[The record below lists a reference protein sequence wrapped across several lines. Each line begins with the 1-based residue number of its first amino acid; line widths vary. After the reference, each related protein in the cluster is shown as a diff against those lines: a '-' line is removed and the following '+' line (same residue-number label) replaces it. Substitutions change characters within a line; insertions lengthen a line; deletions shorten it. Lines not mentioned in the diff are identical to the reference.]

1 MAFVPNTKNFAQRQS
16 RGSLL
21 AIRTLIS
28 NLLALFSSS
37 SSYPFFFVLIYLYLL
52 VCVCYPKLR
61 LEVLLEKWPWK
72 KEEMISSMATHNQE
86 NFLSHKEGKT
96 WAIKNGIKIKI
107 YKIDI
112 HPHTHTH
119 TRELRQS
126 PTKDSLSLST
136 LQVQHTHPKNDGLNV
151 CVLCVTGESLGDI

>member
-1 MAFVPNTKNFAQRQS
+1 
-16 RGSLL
+16 
-21 AIRTLIS
+21 
-28 NLLALFSSS
+28 
-37 SSYPFFFVLIYLYLL
+37 
-52 VCVCYPKLR
+52 VCYPKLR

-119 TRELRQS
+119 KRVAPIANKR
-126 PTKDSLSLST
+126 LSLST
-136 LQVQHTHPKNDGLNV
+136 LLYKYNTHTHPKNDGLNV
-151 CVLCVTGESLGDI
+151 CVLCVTGERERV

>member
-1 MAFVPNTKNFAQRQS
+1 MAFVPNTKNFARRQS

-86 NFLSHKEGKT
+86 NVLSHKEGKT

-112 HPHTHTH
+112 HPHTHK
-119 TRELRQS
+119 RVAPIANKRL
-126 PTKDSLSLST
+126 SLSLYST
-136 LQVQHTHPKNDGLNV
+136 STTHTYILKMTDWMFVFFVWPERV
-151 CVLCVTGESLGDI
+151 